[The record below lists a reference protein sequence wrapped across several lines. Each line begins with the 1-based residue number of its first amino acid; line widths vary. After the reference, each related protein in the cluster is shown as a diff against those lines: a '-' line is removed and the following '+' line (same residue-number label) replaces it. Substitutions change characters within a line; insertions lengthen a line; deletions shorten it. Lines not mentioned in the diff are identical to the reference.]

1 MYSGAWKFVNHF
13 YIHIYIYIFTYF
25 CINMNYSHHF
35 VMFVNVWPKRKIHP
49 VPSAGNR
56 RVSSMENI
64 LDLTLSRL
72 SKGKRVREREVEV
85 KGGGPIWKAI
95 VFLNSSATPKQL
107 LVKSLPNQPQIG
119 FLISSYGHT
128 QSLLKNEKQKE
139 KKKNEMQKHR
149 CRHKLPLNIELEHC
163 CIIPF

>member
-1 MYSGAWKFVNHF
+1 MCERDK
-13 YIHIYIYIFTYF
+13 
-25 CINMNYSHHF
+25 
-35 VMFVNVWPKRKIHP
+35 KRECVRERDKERET
-49 VPSAGNR
+49 AR
-56 RVSSMENI
+56 E
-64 LDLTLSRL
+64 
-72 SKGKRVREREVEV
+72 RVREREVEV